1 MKKICLLTIIFILLL
16 TACGRKEG
24 VYFDYS
30 YNNIAEVN
38 IHADNNSYQK
48 DLDDNET
55 KQFVKD
61 VINVIKDKDSDINV
75 IDNGSFTLNN
85 GQINYSN
92 DDSKYIEIVFKDKIN
107 VCFYEYYGRGKGKKF
122 EYENVS
128 TLLLDCDKYDM
139 PGLTLISNDM
149 HEVCFG
155 FGNEDNIR
163 HIFDE
168 YLDNLKI

>member
-1 MKKICLLTIIFILLL
+1 MKRICFLTIIFILLL
-16 TACGRKEG
+16 TACGKKEG

-55 KQFVKD
+55 KKFVKD
-61 VINVIKDKDSDINV
+61 VINVIKDKESDINF
-75 IDNGSFTLNN
+75 IDDGSVALNKL
-85 GQINYSN
+85 QTSYIN
-92 DDSKYIEIVFKDKIN
+92 DDLKYIEIVFKDDIN

-122 EYENVS
+122 KYENVS
-128 TLLLDCDKYDM
+128 TILLDCDKYDM
-139 PGLTLISNDM
+139 PGLTLIFSDM
-149 HEVCFG
+149 HEVYFG

-163 HIFDE
+163 RIFDE
-168 YLDNLKI
+168 YAAES